1 MRILGNQIQI
11 DLIKNL
17 IKKKQFPNSLIL
29 SGHKGIGKSLIA
41 KNTAYCLVGSIKLD
55 ELINIKELTSHDIL
69 FICKDNLE
77 EKKQAKQL
85 MYRDDISH
93 INSFFKTKNESNNKR
108 VCIIDAIDDLSLDA
122 INSLLKIIEEPNI
135 NSHFILI
142 SHDNKKLLP
151 TIISRSFKI
160 KFNNFN
166 KDDYLSML
174 SKLDHL
180 KTTDHSYLYELT
192 RGSLDISRS
201 YINND
206 FRDIDDHLQKIYEN
220 KNNIKSNT
228 AYHYINFLNNKG
240 GDKTLIVSFFDY
252 LILKKALHIRNSINS
267 SHYNNIDRFISITNE
282 LKKLKERYITFNL
295 SFEHILIHYF
305 NRLKQQ

>member
-1 MRILGNQIQI
+1 MKILGNKIQI
-11 DLIKNL
+11 DLIRNL
-17 IKKKQFPNSLIL
+17 IEKKKFPNSLIL
-29 SGHKGIGKSLIA
+29 SGQKGIGKSLIA
-41 KNTAYCLVGSIKLD
+41 KNAAFCLVGRIKLD
-55 ELINIKELTSHDIL
+55 ELTIIKELTSHNIL
-69 FICKDNLE
+69 FICKDNLD
-77 EKKQAKQL
+77 EKKQSKQL
-85 MYRDDISH
+85 MYRDDISN
-93 INSFFKTKNESNNKR
+93 ISIFFKTKNESHSKR

-142 SHDNKKLLP
+142 SHNNKKLLP
-151 TIISRSFKI
+151 TIKSRSFQI
-160 KFNNFN
+160 KFNNFKKSDFLSVLN
-166 KDDYLSML
+166 EIDD
-174 SKLDHL
+174 L

-206 FRDIDDHLQKIYEN
+206 FRDIDDHLQKIYED

-228 AYHYINFLNNKG
+228 AYHYISFLNNKG
-240 GDKTLIVSFFDY
+240 GDKDLIISFFDY
-252 LILKKALHIRNSINS
+252 LILKKILFIKNSIKS
-267 SHYNNIDRFISITNE
+267 LHYNKIDRFISMTNE

-305 NRLKQQ
+305 NRLKQ

>member
-1 MRILGNQIQI
+1 MKILGNKIQI
-11 DLIKNL
+11 DLIRNL
-17 IKKKQFPNSLIL
+17 IEKKKFPNSLIL
-29 SGHKGIGKSLIA
+29 SGQKGIGKSLIA
-41 KNTAYCLVGSIKLD
+41 KNSAFCLVGCIKLD
-55 ELINIKELTSHDIL
+55 ELTIIKELTSHNIL
-69 FICKDNLE
+69 FICKDNLD
-77 EKKQAKQL
+77 EKKQSKQL
-85 MYRDDISH
+85 MYRDDISN
-93 INSFFKTKNESNNKR
+93 ISIFFKTKNESHSKR

-142 SHDNKKLLP
+142 SHNNKKLLP
-151 TIISRSFKI
+151 TIKSRSFQI
-160 KFNNFN
+160 KFNNFKKSDFLSVLN
-166 KDDYLSML
+166 EIDD
-174 SKLDHL
+174 L

-206 FRDIDDHLQKIYEN
+206 FRDIDDHLQKIYED

-228 AYHYINFLNNKG
+228 AYHYISFLNNKG
-240 GDKTLIVSFFDY
+240 GDKDLIISFFDY
-252 LILKKALHIRNSINS
+252 LILKKILFIKNSIKS
-267 SHYNNIDRFISITNE
+267 LHYNKIDRFISMTNE

-305 NRLKQQ
+305 NRLKQ

>member
-11 DLIKNL
+11 NLIKNL
-17 IKKKQFPNSLIL
+17 IQKNQFPNSLIL
-29 SGHKGIGKSLIA
+29 SGQKGIGKSLIA
-41 KNTAYCLVGSIKLD
+41 KNTAYCLVGCIKLD
-55 ELINIKELTSHDIL
+55 ELININEVTSHNIL

-77 EKKQAKQL
+77 GKKQSKQL
-85 MYRDDISH
+85 MYRDDIAH
-93 INSFFKTKNESNNKR
+93 ISSFFKTKNETANKR
-108 VCIIDAIDDLSLDA
+108 ICIIDAIDDLSLDA

-135 NSHFILI
+135 NSHFIFI

-151 TIISRSFKI
+151 TIISRSFQI
-160 KFNNFN
+160 KFNSFN
-166 KDDYLSML
+166 KDHFLAIL
-174 SKLDHL
+174 HELDEL
-180 KTTDHSYLYELT
+180 KTTDHSYLYDLT
-192 RGSLDISRS
+192 HGSLNISRN

-206 FRDIDDHLQKIYEN
+206 FKDIDDHLQKIYEN

-240 GDKTLIVSFFDY
+240 GDKALIVSFFDY
-252 LILKKALHIRNSINS
+252 LILKKILYIRKSIDSLQNRKI
-267 SHYNNIDRFISITNE
+267 NKFIYLTDE

>member
-1 MRILGNQIQI
+1 MKILGNYIQI
-11 DLIKNL
+11 DLIKSL
-17 IKKKQFPNSLIL
+17 IEKKQFPNSLIL
-29 SGHKGIGKSLIA
+29 SGQKGIGKSLIA
-41 KNTAYCLVGSIKLD
+41 KNTAYCLVGCIKLD
-55 ELINIKELTSHDIL
+55 DLDYLKELTSHDIL

-77 EKKQAKQL
+77 EKKQSKQL
-85 MYRDDISH
+85 MSRDDISH
-93 INSFFKTKNESNNKR
+93 ISSFFKTKNESNSKR

-122 INSLLKIIEEPNI
+122 INSLLKIIEEPNK

-151 TIISRSFKI
+151 TIKSRSFQI
-160 KFNNFN
+160 KFNNFKKSDFLSVLN
-166 KDDYLSML
+166 EIDDLN
-174 SKLDHL
+174 
-180 KTTDHSYLYELT
+180 TTDHSYLYELT

-206 FRDIDDHLQKIYEN
+206 FRDIDDHLQKIYED

-228 AYHYINFLNNKG
+228 AYHYISFLNNKG
-240 GDKTLIVSFFDY
+240 GDKALIISFFDY
-252 LILKKALHIRNSINS
+252 LILKKILFIKNSIKS
-267 SHYNNIDRFISITNE
+267 LHYNKIDRFISMTNE

>member
-1 MRILGNQIQI
+1 MRILGNHIQI
-11 DLIKNL
+11 NLIKSL

-29 SGHKGIGKSLIA
+29 SGQKGIGKSLIA
-41 KNTAYCLVGSIKLD
+41 KNTAYCLVNCIKLD
-55 ELINIKELTSHDIL
+55 ELTNIKELTNHDIL
-69 FICKDNLE
+69 YVCKNYLE
-77 EKKQAKQL
+77 EKKQSKQL
-85 MYRDDISH
+85 MYRDDIAH
-93 INSFFKTKNESNNKR
+93 IRSFFKTKNENLNKR
-108 VCIIDAIDDLSLDA
+108 VCIIDSIDDLSIDA
-122 INSLLKIIEEPNI
+122 INSLLKIIEEPNN

-151 TIISRSFKI
+151 TIISRSFQI

-166 KDDYLSML
+166 KNDFLSILNELDD
-174 SKLDHL
+174 L

-192 RGSLDISRS
+192 HGSLYISRN

-220 KNNIKSNT
+220 KSNIKSNT
-228 AYHYINFLNNKG
+228 AYHYINFLINKG
-240 GDKTLIVSFFDY
+240 GDKTLIISFFDY
-252 LILKKALHIRNSINS
+252 LILKKVLYIRKSINS
-267 SHYNNIDRFISITNE
+267 LHNSKIDRFILIIDE

>member
-1 MRILGNQIQI
+1 MKILGNQIQI

-17 IKKKQFPNSLIL
+17 IEKKQFPNSLIL
-29 SGHKGIGKSLIA
+29 SGQKGIGKSLIA
-41 KNTAYCLVGSIKLD
+41 KNTAFCLIGCIKLD
-55 ELINIKELTSHDIL
+55 ELTFIKELTSHNIL
-69 FICKDNLE
+69 FICKDNLD
-77 EKKQAKQL
+77 EKKQSKQL

-93 INSFFKTKNESNNKR
+93 ISSFFKTKNESHSKR

-151 TIISRSFKI
+151 TIKSRSFQI
-160 KFNNFN
+160 KFNNFKKSDFLSVLN
-166 KDDYLSML
+166 EIDD
-174 SKLDHL
+174 L

-206 FRDIDDHLQKIYEN
+206 FRDIDDHLQKIYED

-228 AYHYINFLNNKG
+228 AYHYISFLNNKG
-240 GDKTLIVSFFDY
+240 GDKALIISFFDY
-252 LILKKALHIRNSINS
+252 LILKKILFIKNSIKS
-267 SHYNNIDRFISITNE
+267 LHYNKIDRFISMTKE
-282 LKKLKERYITFNL
+282 LKELKERYITFNL
-295 SFEHILIHYF
+295 SFEHVLIHYF
-305 NRLKQQ
+305 NRLKQ

>member
-1 MRILGNQIQI
+1 MKILGNNIQI
-11 DLIKNL
+11 DLIKKL

-41 KNTAYCLVGSIKLD
+41 KNIAYCLVDCIKLN
-55 ELINIKELTSHDIL
+55 ELIDIKELTSHNIL

-77 EKKQAKQL
+77 EKKQLKQL

-93 INSFFKTKNESNNKR
+93 ISSFFKTKNESHSKR

-122 INSLLKIIEEPNI
+122 INSLLKIIEEPNM

-142 SHDNKKLLP
+142 SHDNNKLLP
-151 TIISRSFKI
+151 TIKSRSFQI
-160 KFNNFN
+160 KFNNF
-166 KDDYLSML
+166 KKSEFLSILYELDD
-174 SKLDHL
+174 L
-180 KTTDHSYLYELT
+180 KVTDHNYLYELT
-192 RGSLDISRS
+192 RGSIDISRS
-201 YINND
+201 YINNN

-240 GDKTLIVSFFDY
+240 GNKTLIISFFDY
-252 LILKKALHIRNSINS
+252 LILKKTLYIRKSINS
-267 SHYNNIDRFISITNE
+267 LHYNKIDRFISITDE
-282 LKKLKERYITFNL
+282 LKKLKERYKTFNL

>member
-1 MRILGNQIQI
+1 MRIIGNQLQI
-11 DLIKNL
+11 NL
-17 IKKKQFPNSLIL
+17 ITKLIQKKQFPNSLIL
-29 SGHKGIGKSLIA
+29 SGQKGIGKSLIA
-41 KNTAYCLVGSIKLD
+41 RNTAHCLVGCIKLS
-55 ELINIKELTSHDIL
+55 ELIDIKELTNHNIL
-69 FICKDNLE
+69 FVSKDNLE
-77 EKKQAKQL
+77 EKKQSKQL
-85 MYRDDISH
+85 IYRDDIAH
-93 INSFFKTKNESNNKR
+93 ISSFFKTKNEINSKR

-151 TIISRSFKI
+151 TIISRSFQI

-166 KDDYLSML
+166 KNDFLSIIHELDDLN
-174 SKLDHL
+174 
-180 KTTDHSYLYELT
+180 TTDHSYLYELT

-220 KNNIKSNT
+220 NNNVKSNT

-252 LILKKALHIRNSINS
+252 LILKKSLYIRNSINS
-267 SHYNNIDRFISITNE
+267 LHYSKIDRFISIIDE
-282 LKKLKERYITFNL
+282 LKKLKDRYITFNL

-305 NRLKQQ
+305 NRLKRQ

>member
-1 MRILGNQIQI
+1 MKILGNKIQI
-11 DLIKNL
+11 DLIRNL
-17 IKKKQFPNSLIL
+17 IEKKQFPNSLIL
-29 SGHKGIGKSLIA
+29 SGPKGIGKSLIA
-41 KNTAYCLVGSIKLD
+41 KNAAFCLVGCIKCD
-55 ELINIKELTSHDIL
+55 ELTFIKELISHNIL
-69 FICKDNLE
+69 FICKDNLV
-77 EKKQAKQL
+77 EKKQSKQL
-85 MYRDDISH
+85 MYRDDISN
-93 INSFFKTKNESNNKR
+93 ISSFFKTKNESHSKR

-151 TIISRSFKI
+151 TIKSRSFQI
-160 KFNNFN
+160 KLNNFN
-166 KDDYLSML
+166 KDDFLSI
-174 SKLDHL
+174 LDELDDL
-180 KTTDHSYLYELT
+180 KSTDHSYLYELT

-240 GDKTLIVSFFDY
+240 GDKDLIISFFDY
-252 LILKKALHIRNSINS
+252 LILKKILYIRNSIHKL
-267 SHYNNIDRFISITNE
+267 HYNKIDRFISITDE

-295 SFEHILIHYF
+295 SFEHVLIHYF
-305 NRLKQQ
+305 NCLKQQ

>member
-1 MRILGNQIQI
+1 MKILGNQIQI

-17 IKKKQFPNSLIL
+17 IEKKQFPNSLIL
-29 SGHKGIGKSLIA
+29 SGQKGIGKSLIA
-41 KNTAYCLVGSIKLD
+41 KNTAFCLIGCIKLD
-55 ELINIKELTSHDIL
+55 ELTFIKELTSHNIL
-69 FICKDNLE
+69 FICKDNLD
-77 EKKQAKQL
+77 EKKQSKQL

-93 INSFFKTKNESNNKR
+93 ISSFFKTKNESHSKR

-135 NSHFILI
+135 NNHFILI

-151 TIISRSFKI
+151 TIKSRSFQI
-160 KFNNFN
+160 KFNNFKKSDFLSVLN
-166 KDDYLSML
+166 EIDD
-174 SKLDHL
+174 L

-206 FRDIDDHLQKIYEN
+206 FRDIDDHLQKIYED

-228 AYHYINFLNNKG
+228 AYHYISFLNNKG
-240 GDKTLIVSFFDY
+240 GDKALIISFFDY
-252 LILKKALHIRNSINS
+252 LILKKILYIKNSINS
-267 SHYNNIDRFISITNE
+267 LHYSKIDRFISMANE

>member
-1 MRILGNQIQI
+1 MKILGNQIQI

-17 IKKKQFPNSLIL
+17 IEKKQFPNSLIL
-29 SGHKGIGKSLIA
+29 SGQKGIGKSLIA
-41 KNTAYCLVGSIKLD
+41 KNTAFCLIGCIKLD
-55 ELINIKELTSHDIL
+55 ELTFIKELTSHNIL
-69 FICKDNLE
+69 FICKDNLD
-77 EKKQAKQL
+77 EKKQSKQL

-93 INSFFKTKNESNNKR
+93 ISSFFKTKNESHSKR

-135 NSHFILI
+135 NNHFILI

-151 TIISRSFKI
+151 TIKSRSFQI
-160 KFNNFN
+160 KFNNF
-166 KDDYLSML
+166 KKSDFLSVLHEIDD
-174 SKLDHL
+174 L

-206 FRDIDDHLQKIYEN
+206 FRDIDDHLQKIYED

-228 AYHYINFLNNKG
+228 AYHYISFLNNKG
-240 GDKTLIVSFFDY
+240 GDKALIISFFDY
-252 LILKKALHIRNSINS
+252 LILKKILYIKNSINS
-267 SHYNNIDRFISITNE
+267 LHYSKIDRFISMTNE

>member
-1 MRILGNQIQI
+1 MKILGNHIQL

-29 SGHKGIGKSLIA
+29 SGQKGIGKSLIA
-41 KNTAYCLVGSIKLD
+41 KNTAYCLIGSIELD
-55 ELINIKELTSHDIL
+55 ELIDIKELISHDIL
-69 FICKDNLE
+69 LICKDNLE
-77 EKKQAKQL
+77 EKKQSKQF

-93 INSFFKTKNESNNKR
+93 ISSFFKTKNDSHSKR

-122 INSLLKIIEEPNI
+122 INSLLKTIEEPNI

-142 SHDNKKLLP
+142 SHDSKKLLP
-151 TIISRSFKI
+151 TIKSRSFQI
-160 KFNNFN
+160 KFNNF
-166 KDDYLSML
+166 KKSDFLSVLYELDD
-174 SKLDHL
+174 L

-192 RGSLDISRS
+192 HGSLDISRS

-240 GDKTLIVSFFDY
+240 GDKALIISFFDY
-252 LILKKALHIRNSINS
+252 LILKKILYIKNSINNL
-267 SHYNNIDRFISITNE
+267 HYSKINRFISMANE
-282 LKKLKERYITFNL
+282 LKKLKDRYITFNL

>member
-1 MRILGNQIQI
+1 MKILGNHIQI

-17 IKKKQFPNSLIL
+17 IEKKQFPNSLIL
-29 SGHKGIGKSLIA
+29 SGQKGIGKSLIA
-41 KNTAYCLVGSIKLD
+41 KNTAYCLADYIKLD
-55 ELINIKELTSHDIL
+55 ELNYIKELTSHNIL
-69 FICKDNLE
+69 FVCKDNLE
-77 EKKQAKQL
+77 EKKQTKQL

-93 INSFFKTKNESNNKR
+93 ISSFFKTKNESNNKR

-122 INSLLKIIEEPNI
+122 INSLLKVIEEPNI

-151 TIISRSFKI
+151 TIISRSFQI

-166 KDDYLSML
+166 KDDYLSIL
-174 SKLDHL
+174 SKLDDL
-180 KTTDHSYLYELT
+180 KATDHSYLYELT

-252 LILKKALHIRNSINS
+252 LILKKTLHIRNSINVL
-267 SHYNNIDRFISITNE
+267 HYNKIDRFISIIDE
-282 LKKLKERYITFNL
+282 LKRLKERYITFNL

>member
-1 MRILGNQIQI
+1 MRILGNHIQI
-11 DLIKNL
+11 DLIRNF
-17 IKKKQFPNSLIL
+17 IKKNQFPNSLIL
-29 SGHKGIGKSLIA
+29 SGQKGIGKSLIA
-41 KNTAYCLVGSIKLD
+41 KNIAYCLVGCIKLD
-55 ELINIKELTSHDIL
+55 ELINIKELTSHNIL

-77 EKKQAKQL
+77 EKKQSKQL

-93 INSFFKTKNESNNKR
+93 ISSFFKTKNESNNKR

-151 TIISRSFKI
+151 TIISRSFQI
-160 KFNNFN
+160 KFNNFI
-166 KDDYLSML
+166 KDDYLSIL
-174 SKLDHL
+174 SKLDDL
-180 KTTDHSYLYELT
+180 KATDHSYLYELT

-220 KNNIKSNT
+220 KNNVKSNT

-252 LILKKALHIRNSINS
+252 LILKKTLHIRSSINS
-267 SHYNNIDRFISITNE
+267 SHYNKIDRFISITSE

>member
-1 MRILGNQIQI
+1 MKILGNQIQI

-17 IKKKQFPNSLIL
+17 IEKKQFPNSLIL
-29 SGHKGIGKSLIA
+29 SGQKGIGKSLIA
-41 KNTAYCLVGSIKLD
+41 KNTAFCLIGCIKLD
-55 ELINIKELTSHDIL
+55 ELTFIKELTSHNIL
-69 FICKDNLE
+69 FICKDNLD
-77 EKKQAKQL
+77 EKKQSKQL

-93 INSFFKTKNESNNKR
+93 ISSFFKTKNESHSKR

-151 TIISRSFKI
+151 TIKSRSFQI
-160 KFNNFN
+160 KFNNF
-166 KDDYLSML
+166 KKSDFLSVLHEIDD
-174 SKLDHL
+174 L

-206 FRDIDDHLQKIYEN
+206 FRDIDDHLQKIYED

-228 AYHYINFLNNKG
+228 AYHYISFLNNKG
-240 GDKTLIVSFFDY
+240 GDKALIISFFDY
-252 LILKKALHIRNSINS
+252 LILKKILFIKNSIKS
-267 SHYNNIDRFISITNE
+267 LHYNKIDRFISMTKE
-282 LKKLKERYITFNL
+282 LKELKERYITFNL
-295 SFEHILIHYF
+295 SFEHVLIHYF
-305 NRLKQQ
+305 NRLKQ

>member
-1 MRILGNQIQI
+1 MKILGNHIQL

-17 IKKKQFPNSLIL
+17 IRKKQFPNSLIL
-29 SGHKGIGKSLIA
+29 SGQKGIGKSLIA
-41 KNTAYCLVGSIKLD
+41 KNTANCLVGCIKLD
-55 ELINIKELTSHDIL
+55 ELIDIKELISHDIL

-77 EKKQAKQL
+77 EKQQSKQL
-85 MYRDDISH
+85 MSRNDISH
-93 INSFFKTKNESNNKR
+93 ISSFFKTKNESHDKR

-135 NSHFILI
+135 NSHFIVI

-151 TIISRSFKI
+151 TIISRSFQI
-160 KFNNFN
+160 KFNSFN
-166 KDDYLSML
+166 KDHFLAIL
-174 SKLDHL
+174 HELDEL
-180 KTTDHSYLYELT
+180 KTTDHSYLYDLT
-192 RGSLDISRS
+192 HGSLNISRN

-206 FRDIDDHLQKIYEN
+206 FKDIDDHLQKIYEN

-240 GDKTLIVSFFDY
+240 GDKALIVSFFDY
-252 LILKKALHIRNSINS
+252 LILKKILYIRKSIDSLQNRKI
-267 SHYNNIDRFISITNE
+267 NKFIYLTDE

>member
-1 MRILGNQIQI
+1 MKILGNHIQL
-11 DLIKNL
+11 DLIKKL

-29 SGHKGIGKSLIA
+29 SGQKGIGKSLIA
-41 KNTAYCLVGSIKLD
+41 KNTAYCLVGCIKLD
-55 ELINIKELTSHDIL
+55 DLNYIKEFISHNIL
-69 FICKDNLE
+69 LICKDNLE
-77 EKKQAKQL
+77 DKKQSKQL

-93 INSFFKTKNESNNKR
+93 ISSFFKTKNESLSKR

-122 INSLLKIIEEPNI
+122 INSLLKIIEEPNLD
-135 NSHFILI
+135 SHFILI

-151 TIISRSFKI
+151 TIKSRSFQI
-160 KFNNFN
+160 KFNNLKKSDFLSVLN
-166 KDDYLSML
+166 EIDD
-174 SKLDHL
+174 L

-206 FRDIDDHLQKIYEN
+206 FRDIDDHLQKIYED

-228 AYHYINFLNNKG
+228 AYHYISFLNNKG
-240 GDKTLIVSFFDY
+240 GDKALIISFFDY
-252 LILKKALHIRNSINS
+252 LILKKILYIKNSINS
-267 SHYNNIDRFISITNE
+267 LHYVKVDRFISMANE

-305 NRLKQQ
+305 NRLKEQ

>member
-1 MRILGNQIQI
+1 MKILGNHIQL

-29 SGHKGIGKSLIA
+29 SGQKGIGKSLIA
-41 KNTAYCLVGSIKLD
+41 KNTAYCLVGCIKLD
-55 ELINIKELTSHDIL
+55 DLNYIKEFISHNIL
-69 FICKDNLE
+69 LICKDNLE
-77 EKKQAKQL
+77 DKKQSKQL

-93 INSFFKTKNESNNKR
+93 ISSFFKTKNESHSKR

-122 INSLLKIIEEPNI
+122 INSLLKIIEEPNLD
-135 NSHFILI
+135 SHFILI

-151 TIISRSFKI
+151 TIKSRSFQI
-160 KFNNFN
+160 KFNNFKKSDFLSVLN
-166 KDDYLSML
+166 EIDD
-174 SKLDHL
+174 L

-192 RGSLDISRS
+192 HGSLDISRS

-220 KNNIKSNT
+220 KDNIKSNT

-240 GDKTLIVSFFDY
+240 GDKALIISFFDY
-252 LILKKALHIRNSINS
+252 LILKKILFIRNSIHKL
-267 SHYNNIDRFISITNE
+267 HYNKLNRFISITDE

>member
-1 MRILGNQIQI
+1 MKILGNKIQI
-11 DLIKNL
+11 DLIRNL

-29 SGHKGIGKSLIA
+29 SGQKGIGKSLIA
-41 KNTAYCLVGSIKLD
+41 KNTAFCLVGCIKLD
-55 ELINIKELTSHDIL
+55 ELTFIKELTSHDIL
-69 FICKDNLE
+69 FICKDNLD
-77 EKKQAKQL
+77 EKKQSKQL
-85 MYRDDISH
+85 MYRNDISN
-93 INSFFKTKNESNNKR
+93 ISSFFKTKNESHSKR

-151 TIISRSFKI
+151 TIKSRSFQI
-160 KFNNFN
+160 KFNNFKKSDFLSVLN
-166 KDDYLSML
+166 KIDD
-174 SKLDHL
+174 L

-206 FRDIDDHLQKIYEN
+206 FRDIDDHLQKIYED

-228 AYHYINFLNNKG
+228 AYHYISFLNNKG
-240 GDKTLIVSFFDY
+240 GDKDLILSFFDY
-252 LILKKALHIRNSINS
+252 LILKKILFIKNSIKS
-267 SHYNNIDRFISITNE
+267 LHYNKIDRFISMTSE

-305 NRLKQQ
+305 NRLKQ

>member
-17 IKKKQFPNSLIL
+17 IQKKNFPNSLIL
-29 SGHKGIGKSLIA
+29 SGQKGIGKSLIA
-41 KNTAYCLVGSIKLD
+41 KNTAYCLVGCIKLD
-55 ELINIKELTSHDIL
+55 ELIDIQEQTSHDIL

-77 EKKQAKQL
+77 EKKQSKQL

-108 VCIIDAIDDLSLDA
+108 VCIIDSIDDLSIDA
-122 INSLLKIIEEPNI
+122 INSLLKVIEEPNT
-135 NSHFILI
+135 NNHFILI

-151 TIISRSFKI
+151 TIISRSFQI

-166 KDDYLSML
+166 KDDFLSIL
-174 SKLDHL
+174 YELDDL
-180 KTTDHSYLYELT
+180 KATDHSYLYELT
-192 RGSLDISRS
+192 RGSIDISIS

-220 KNNIKSNT
+220 SENIKSNT

-240 GDKTLIVSFFDY
+240 GDKMLIVSFFDF
-252 LILKKALHIRNSINS
+252 LILKKILYIRNSINTP
-267 SHYNNIDRFISITNE
+267 HYNKIDRFILIIDE

-305 NRLKQQ
+305 NRLKHQ

>member
-1 MRILGNQIQI
+1 MKILGNKIQI
-11 DLIKNL
+11 DLIRNL

-29 SGHKGIGKSLIA
+29 SGQKGIGKSLIA
-41 KNTAYCLVGSIKLD
+41 KNTAFCLVGCIKLD
-55 ELINIKELTSHDIL
+55 ELTFIKELTSHNIL
-69 FICKDNLE
+69 FICKDNLD
-77 EKKQAKQL
+77 EKKQSKQL
-85 MYRDDISH
+85 MYRNDISN
-93 INSFFKTKNESNNKR
+93 ISSFFKTKNESHSKR

-151 TIISRSFKI
+151 TIKSRSFQI
-160 KFNNFN
+160 KFNNFKKSDFLSVLN
-166 KDDYLSML
+166 KIDD
-174 SKLDHL
+174 L

-206 FRDIDDHLQKIYEN
+206 FRDIDDHLQKIYED

-228 AYHYINFLNNKG
+228 AYHYISFLNNKG
-240 GDKTLIVSFFDY
+240 GDKDLILSFFDY
-252 LILKKALHIRNSINS
+252 LILKKILFIKNSIKS
-267 SHYNNIDRFISITNE
+267 LHYNKIDRFISMTNE

-305 NRLKQQ
+305 NRLKQ

>member
-17 IKKKQFPNSLIL
+17 IQKKNFPNSLIL
-29 SGHKGIGKSLIA
+29 SGQKGIGKSLIA
-41 KNTAYCLVGSIKLD
+41 KNTAYCLVGCIKLD
-55 ELINIKELTSHDIL
+55 ELIDIQEQTSHDIL

-77 EKKQAKQL
+77 EKKQSKQL

-108 VCIIDAIDDLSLDA
+108 VCIIDSIDDLSIDA
-122 INSLLKIIEEPNI
+122 INSLLKAIEEPNT
-135 NSHFILI
+135 NNHFILI

-151 TIISRSFKI
+151 TIISRSFQI

-166 KDDYLSML
+166 KDDFLSIL
-174 SKLDHL
+174 YELDDL
-180 KTTDHSYLYELT
+180 KATDHSYLYELT
-192 RGSLDISRS
+192 RGSIDISIS

-220 KNNIKSNT
+220 NNNVKSNT

-252 LILKKALHIRNSINS
+252 LILKKSLYIRSSINS
-267 SHYNNIDRFISITNE
+267 LHYSKIDRFISIIDE
-282 LKKLKERYITFNL
+282 LKKLKDRYITFNL

-305 NRLKQQ
+305 NRLKRQ